1 MKINLSHG
9 RTSAHNIHTP
19 APRETEL
26 AGREENERKGGER
39 DDGRGER
46 MTGRGGA
53 VITRRQLR
61 NDGRGEEEM
70 YEKMEIKE
78 GEAETWRAN
87 RHRAGDQ
94 QEGGAVRR
102 CYHTGRDLGK
112 CSTAER
118 VVKWNSEKS
127 R

>member
-9 RTSAHNIHTP
+9 RTSAHNIHTL
-19 APRETEL
+19 APRETEP

-87 RHRAGDQ
+87 RDTELEIGRKEELSGDAIIPGEIWENAALQ
-94 QEGGAVRR
+94 
-102 CYHTGRDLGK
+102 
-112 CSTAER
+112 
-118 VVKWNSEKS
+118 SEW
-127 R
+127 